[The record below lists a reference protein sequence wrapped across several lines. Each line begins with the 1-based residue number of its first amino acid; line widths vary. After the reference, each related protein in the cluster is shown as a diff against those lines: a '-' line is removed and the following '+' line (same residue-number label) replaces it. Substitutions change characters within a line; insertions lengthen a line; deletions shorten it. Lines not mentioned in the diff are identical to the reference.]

1 MSGNSRV
8 MQREDARAKAQDSYL
23 IRESRRQDIL
33 STAI

>member
-8 MQREDARAKAQDSYL
+8 MQRKDARAKVQDSYL
-23 IRESRRQDIL
+23 IRESRQQDIL